1 MGADGTG
8 VAREVCGSP
17 VWEMELVME
26 ETKSVKP
33 NVGGEDDA
41 GTMEVKLSKK
51 SSGDELN
58 ELFWS

>member
-1 MGADGTG
+1 
-8 VAREVCGSP
+8 
-17 VWEMELVME
+17 MELVIE
-26 ETKSVKP
+26 ETKSVNP

>member
-33 NVGGEDDA
+33 KVGEEDEA
-41 GTMEVKLSKK
+41 GTVEVKFSKK

-58 ELFWS
+58 EFFLS